1 MNNIRAEIV
10 KITGKNGKT
19 YEGVKFYVM
28 TAQGEFESR
37 ISFPTPLELSLVKT
51 AISQVKGIYSE
62 NNEL

>member
-28 TAQGEFESR
+28 TSQGEWESR
-37 ISFPTPLELSLVKT
+37 ISFPSSLELSLVKT
-51 AISQVKGIYSE
+51 AVSQVKAIYSE